1 MIEGKLAK
9 HGLGILMDEKLYL
22 SGNVCLHSSKPV
34 VLGTKKEASDCI
46 CSTLVKVPHGLLYP
60 GLGPPAQEGCGAV
73 TLGPE
78 GCHKNDQRLEH
89 L

>member
-1 MIEGKLAK
+1 MCACTPANLWYLELKKKHDHQSEG
-9 HGLGILMDEKLYL
+9 
-22 SGNVCLHSSKPV
+22 
-34 VLGTKKEASDCI
+34 SDCI